1 MRKYIVQK
9 QIVKLVQKIE
19 LCKIGGLNYTETG
32 GVNAEKSALIQLSGI
47 IEVDGTEKEK
57 FNFYIRPFE
66 NSEVNEK
73 ALEVQGRTLEELGT
87 EKYIDESIIYQEFL
101 EILDKYIDKYDK
113 NDKFIVAG
121 YNVKFDIDILKALFE
136 RNNNKFLF
144 SYFNSFMLDP
154 LYSVRLLQVA
164 GMLPVL
170 ENNKLETWCKYFN
183 IELKAHDSLQDI
195 TATKKLIEK
204 LIELIKK

>member
-1 MRKYIVQK
+1 MN
-9 QIVKLVQKIE
+9 KI
-19 LCKIGGLNYTETG
+19 IFIDTETG

-47 IEVDGTEKEK
+47 IEVNGVEKEK
-57 FNFYIRPFE
+57 FNFYIKPFK
-66 NSEVNEK
+66 NSEINEK
-73 ALEVQGRTLEELGT
+73 ALDVQGRTLEELRT
-87 EKYIDESIIYQEFL
+87 DKYIDESIIYKKFL

-144 SYFNSFMLDP
+144 SYFNSSMLDP

>member
-1 MRKYIVQK
+1 MMN
-9 QIVKLVQKIE
+9 KI
-19 LCKIGGLNYTETG
+19 IFIDTETG

-57 FNFYIRPFE
+57 FNFYIKPFE

-87 EKYIDESIIYQEFL
+87 EKYIDESIIYKKFL

-144 SYFNSFMLDP
+144 SYFNSSMLDP

>member
-1 MRKYIVQK
+1 MT
-9 QIVKLVQKIE
+9 KI
-19 LCKIGGLNYTETG
+19 IFIDTETG

-57 FNFYIRPFE
+57 FNFYIKPFE

-87 EKYIDESIIYQEFL
+87 EKYIDESIIYKKFL

-144 SYFNSFMLDP
+144 SYFNSSMLDP

-164 GMLPVL
+164 GILPVL

-204 LIELIKK
+204 LVELIKNNA

>member
-1 MRKYIVQK
+1 MN
-9 QIVKLVQKIE
+9 KI
-19 LCKIGGLNYTETG
+19 IFIDTETG

-57 FNFYIRPFE
+57 FNFYIKPFE

-73 ALEVQGRTLEELGT
+73 ALEVQGRTLEELET
-87 EKYIDESIIYQEFL
+87 EKYIDESIIYKKFL

-121 YNVKFDIDILKALFE
+121 YNVKFDIDILKAFFE

-144 SYFNSFMLDP
+144 SYFNSSMLDP

-204 LIELIKK
+204 LVELIKK

>member
-1 MRKYIVQK
+1 MN
-9 QIVKLVQKIE
+9 KI
-19 LCKIGGLNYTETG
+19 IFIDTETG

-47 IEVDGTEKEK
+47 IEIDGAEKEK
-57 FNFYIRPFE
+57 FNFYIKPFE

-87 EKYIDESIIYQEFL
+87 EKYIDESIIYKKFL

-144 SYFNSFMLDP
+144 SYFNSSMLDP

>member
-1 MRKYIVQK
+1 MMN
-9 QIVKLVQKIE
+9 KI
-19 LCKIGGLNYTETG
+19 IFIDTETG
-32 GVNAEKSALIQLSGI
+32 GVNTEKSALIQLSGI

-57 FNFYIRPFE
+57 FNFYIKPFE

-87 EKYIDESIIYQEFL
+87 EKYIDESIIYKKFL

-113 NDKFIVAG
+113 DDKFIVAG

-144 SYFNSFMLDP
+144 SYFNSSMLDP

>member
-1 MRKYIVQK
+1 MN
-9 QIVKLVQKIE
+9 KI
-19 LCKIGGLNYTETG
+19 IFIDTETG

-47 IEVDGTEKEK
+47 IEVDGAEKEK
-57 FNFYIRPFE
+57 FNFYIKPFE

-87 EKYIDESIIYQEFL
+87 EKYIDESIIYKKFL

-144 SYFNSFMLDP
+144 SYFNSSMLDP

-204 LIELIKK
+204 LVELIKK

>member
-1 MRKYIVQK
+1 MN
-9 QIVKLVQKIE
+9 KI
-19 LCKIGGLNYTETG
+19 IFIDTETG

-57 FNFYIRPFE
+57 FNFYIKPFE
-66 NSEVNEK
+66 NSELNEK

-87 EKYIDESIIYQEFL
+87 EKYIDESIIYKKFL

-144 SYFNSFMLDP
+144 SYFNSSMLDP

>member
-1 MRKYIVQK
+1 MN
-9 QIVKLVQKIE
+9 KI
-19 LCKIGGLNYTETG
+19 IFIDTETG

>member
-1 MRKYIVQK
+1 MN
-9 QIVKLVQKIE
+9 KI
-19 LCKIGGLNYTETG
+19 IFIDTETG

-57 FNFYIRPFE
+57 FNFYIKPFE

-87 EKYIDESIIYQEFL
+87 EKYIDESIIYKKFL

-144 SYFNSFMLDP
+144 SYFNSSMLDP

-204 LIELIKK
+204 LVKLIKK

>member
-1 MRKYIVQK
+1 MN
-9 QIVKLVQKIE
+9 KI
-19 LCKIGGLNYTETG
+19 IFIDTETG

-57 FNFYIRPFE
+57 LNFYIKPFE

-73 ALEVQGRTLEELGT
+73 AIEVQGRIFEELRT
-87 EKYIDESIIYQEFL
+87 DKYIDESIIYKKFL

-144 SYFNSFMLDP
+144 SYFNSSMLDP

-164 GMLPVL
+164 GMLSVL

>member
-1 MRKYIVQK
+1 MI
-9 QIVKLVQKIE
+9 KI
-19 LCKIGGLNYTETG
+19 IFIDTETG

-57 FNFYIRPFE
+57 FNFYIKPFE

-73 ALEVQGRTLEELGT
+73 ALEVQRRTLEELGT
-87 EKYIDESIIYQEFL
+87 EKYIDESIIYKKFL

-144 SYFNSFMLDP
+144 SYFNSSMLDP

-164 GMLPVL
+164 GILPVL

>member
-1 MRKYIVQK
+1 MI
-9 QIVKLVQKIE
+9 KI
-19 LCKIGGLNYTETG
+19 IFIDTETG
-32 GVNAEKSALIQLSGI
+32 GVNADKSALIQLSGI

-57 FNFYIRPFE
+57 FNFYIKPFE
-66 NSEVNEK
+66 NSELNEK

-87 EKYIDESIIYQEFL
+87 EKYIDESIIYKKFL

-144 SYFNSFMLDP
+144 SYFNSSMLDP

-204 LIELIKK
+204 FVELIKK

>member
-1 MRKYIVQK
+1 MMN
-9 QIVKLVQKIE
+9 KI
-19 LCKIGGLNYTETG
+19 IFIDTETG

-47 IEVDGTEKEK
+47 IEVDGAEKEK
-57 FNFYIRPFE
+57 FNFYIKPFE

-87 EKYIDESIIYQEFL
+87 EKYINESIIYKKFL

-144 SYFNSFMLDP
+144 SYFNSSMLDP

-164 GMLPVL
+164 GVLPVL

-204 LIELIKK
+204 LVELIKK

>member
-1 MRKYIVQK
+1 MN
-9 QIVKLVQKIE
+9 KI
-19 LCKIGGLNYTETG
+19 IFIDTETG

-47 IEVDGTEKEK
+47 IEIDGTEKEK
-57 FNFYIRPFE
+57 FNFYIKPFE
-66 NSEVNEK
+66 NSELNEK

-87 EKYIDESIIYQEFL
+87 EKYINESIIYKKFL

-144 SYFNSFMLDP
+144 SYFNSSMLDP

-204 LIELIKK
+204 LVELIKK

>member
-1 MRKYIVQK
+1 MMN
-9 QIVKLVQKIE
+9 KI
-19 LCKIGGLNYTETG
+19 IFIDTETG

-47 IEVDGTEKEK
+47 IEVNGTEKEK
-57 FNFYIRPFE
+57 FNFYIKPFE

-87 EKYIDESIIYQEFL
+87 EKYIDESIIYKKFL

-144 SYFNSFMLDP
+144 SYFNSSMLDP

-204 LIELIKK
+204 LVELIKK

>member
-1 MRKYIVQK
+1 MN
-9 QIVKLVQKIE
+9 KI
-19 LCKIGGLNYTETG
+19 IFIDTETG

-57 FNFYIRPFE
+57 LNSYIKPFE

-87 EKYIDESIIYQEFL
+87 EKYIDESIIYKKFL

-144 SYFNSFMLDP
+144 SYFNSSMLDP

-164 GMLPVL
+164 DMLPVL

-204 LIELIKK
+204 LVELIKK

>member
-1 MRKYIVQK
+1 MMN
-9 QIVKLVQKIE
+9 KI
-19 LCKIGGLNYTETG
+19 IFIDTETG

-57 FNFYIRPFE
+57 FNFYIKPFE

-87 EKYIDESIIYQEFL
+87 EKYIDESIIYKKFL

-144 SYFNSFMLDP
+144 SYFNSSMLDP

-204 LIELIKK
+204 LVELIKNNA

>member
-1 MRKYIVQK
+1 MI
-9 QIVKLVQKIE
+9 KI
-19 LCKIGGLNYTETG
+19 IFIDTETG

-57 FNFYIRPFE
+57 FNFYIKPFK

-87 EKYIDESIIYQEFL
+87 EKYIDESIIYKKFL

-144 SYFNSFMLDP
+144 SYFNSSMLDP

-204 LIELIKK
+204 LVELIKK

>member
-1 MRKYIVQK
+1 MN
-9 QIVKLVQKIE
+9 KI
-19 LCKIGGLNYTETG
+19 IFIDTETG

-57 FNFYIRPFE
+57 FNFYIKPFE

-87 EKYIDESIIYQEFL
+87 EKYIDESIIYKKFL

-144 SYFNSFMLDP
+144 SYFNSSMLDP

-164 GMLPVL
+164 GILPVL

-183 IELKAHDSLQDI
+183 IELKAHDSLDDI

-204 LIELIKK
+204 LVELIKK

>member
-1 MRKYIVQK
+1 MI
-9 QIVKLVQKIE
+9 KI
-19 LCKIGGLNYTETG
+19 IFIDTETG

-57 FNFYIRPFE
+57 FNFYIKPFE

-87 EKYIDESIIYQEFL
+87 EKYIDESIIYKKFL

-144 SYFNSFMLDP
+144 SYFNSSMLDP

-204 LIELIKK
+204 LIELIKR

>member
-1 MRKYIVQK
+1 MN
-9 QIVKLVQKIE
+9 KI
-19 LCKIGGLNYTETG
+19 IFIDTETG

-47 IEVDGTEKEK
+47 IEVNGTEKEK
-57 FNFYIRPFE
+57 FNFYIKPFE

-73 ALEVQGRTLEELGT
+73 ALEVQGRTLGELGT
-87 EKYIDESIIYQEFL
+87 EKYIDESIIYKKFL

-144 SYFNSFMLDP
+144 SYFNSSMLDP

-204 LIELIKK
+204 LVELIKK

>member
-1 MRKYIVQK
+1 MERLEKK
-9 QIVKLVQKIE
+9 MNKI
-19 LCKIGGLNYTETG
+19 IFIDTETG

-47 IEVDGTEKEK
+47 IEIDGTEKEK
-57 FNFYIRPFE
+57 FNFYIKPFE
-66 NSEVNEK
+66 NSELNEK

-87 EKYIDESIIYQEFL
+87 EKYIDESIIYKKFL

-144 SYFNSFMLDP
+144 SYFNSSMLDP

>member
-1 MRKYIVQK
+1 MI
-9 QIVKLVQKIE
+9 KI
-19 LCKIGGLNYTETG
+19 IFIDTETG

-57 FNFYIRPFE
+57 FNFYIKPFE

-73 ALEVQGRTLEELGT
+73 ALEVQGRTLEELRT
-87 EKYIDESIIYQEFL
+87 DKYIDESIIYKKFL

-144 SYFNSFMLDP
+144 SYFNSSMLDP

-204 LIELIKK
+204 LVELIKK

>member
-1 MRKYIVQK
+1 MMN
-9 QIVKLVQKIE
+9 KI
-19 LCKIGGLNYTETG
+19 IFIDTETG

-57 FNFYIRPFE
+57 FNFYIKPFE

-87 EKYIDESIIYQEFL
+87 EKYIDESIIYKKFL

-144 SYFNSFMLDP
+144 SYFNSSMLDP

-204 LIELIKK
+204 LVELIKKNA

>member
-1 MRKYIVQK
+1 MN
-9 QIVKLVQKIE
+9 KI
-19 LCKIGGLNYTETG
+19 IFIDTETG

-47 IEVDGTEKEK
+47 IEVDGAEKEK
-57 FNFYIRPFE
+57 FNFYIKPFE

-87 EKYIDESIIYQEFL
+87 EKYIDESIIYKKFL

-144 SYFNSFMLDP
+144 SYFNSSMLDP

-164 GMLPVL
+164 DMLPVL

>member
-1 MRKYIVQK
+1 MN
-9 QIVKLVQKIE
+9 KI
-19 LCKIGGLNYTETG
+19 IFIDTETG

-57 FNFYIRPFE
+57 FNFYIKPFE

-73 ALEVQGRTLEELGT
+73 ALEVQGRILEELGT
-87 EKYIDESIIYQEFL
+87 EKYIDESIIYKKFL

-144 SYFNSFMLDP
+144 SYFNSSMLDP

-204 LIELIKK
+204 LVELIKK

>member
-1 MRKYIVQK
+1 MN
-9 QIVKLVQKIE
+9 KI
-19 LCKIGGLNYTETG
+19 IFIDTETG

-57 FNFYIRPFE
+57 FNFYIKPFE

-144 SYFNSFMLDP
+144 SYFNSSMLDP

-204 LIELIKK
+204 LVELIKK